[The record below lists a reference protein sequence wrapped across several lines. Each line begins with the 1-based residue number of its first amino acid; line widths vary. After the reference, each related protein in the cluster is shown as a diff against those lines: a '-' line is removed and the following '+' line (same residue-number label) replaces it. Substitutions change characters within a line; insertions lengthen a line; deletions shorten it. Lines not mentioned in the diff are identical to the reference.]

1 MRYISN
7 FLIKLFLGLDES
19 KKDADY
25 FEGHSIFTNYNI
37 RKSPDIVIPGYLY
50 IPDNPSICNV
60 LLHGISEN
68 RRSFVDGYN
77 IKDKMNPENMYYIPD
92 YRGFGNS
99 DLEFDK
105 TAVFDDL
112 YFSLEHLSDK
122 YKIKD
127 FVIIG
132 QSMGATLGLHFYN
145 YYQRNR
151 DPNKIW
157 QIRNVYM
164 FSPFSST
171 KDVVKEFI
179 GREISKMNFI
189 PNFFSSL
196 AGLIP
201 IPDNINFE
209 FSEIDSDINRL
220 GNILGFHGETDDVV
234 SSGHS
239 RLLQEKFNIL
249 VKFDD
254 QLGHVELFKDKK
266 YWGELGRAE

>member
-1 MRYISN
+1 MGGISN
-7 FLIKLFLGLDES
+7 MLIRLFLGLDGS

-37 RKSPDIVIPGYLY
+37 RKSPDVVMPGYLY
-50 IPDNPSICNV
+50 TPDNPSICNV
-60 LLHGISEN
+60 LLHGVSEN

-105 TAVFDDL
+105 TVVFDDL

-145 YYQRNR
+145 YYQRNH

-157 QIRNVYM
+157 RIRNVYM

-171 KDVVKEFI
+171 KDVVKQFI
-179 GREISKMNFI
+179 DE
-189 PNFFSSL
+189 L
-196 AGLIP
+196 

-209 FSEIDSDINRL
+209 FSEIDPDINRL
-220 GNILGFHGETDDVV
+220 GNILGFHGEKDNVV

-254 QLGHVELFKDKK
+254 KLGHVELFKDKK
-266 YWGELGRAE
+266 YWEELGRAE